1 MGAVFAAGGN
11 GAERTLRRRQWGAH
25 PPWKRPPAG
34 AVSHAQSGDFPAK
47 RPPPTPRRRTAKK
60 EEFHMD
66 LKINRET
73 IPVTEILLDD
83 MQEQSVELDYV
94 LPD

>member
-1 MGAVFAAGGN
+1 
-11 GAERTLRRRQWGAH
+11 
-25 PPWKRPPAG
+25 
-34 AVSHAQSGDFPAK
+34 
-47 RPPPTPRRRTAKK
+47 
-60 EEFHMD
+60 MD

-94 LPD
+94 LPDYDPDIFRIIGCEIQPVILGYAMGTDRITYEIMMSIGL

>member
-1 MGAVFAAGGN
+1 
-11 GAERTLRRRQWGAH
+11 
-25 PPWKRPPAG
+25 
-34 AVSHAQSGDFPAK
+34 
-47 RPPPTPRRRTAKK
+47 
-60 EEFHMD
+60 MD